1 MCVCVVTIQSHVI
14 NVHAYTYAQHT
25 HREHLKPFWNHTH
38 TCTANV
44 FVYGFWQT
52 VSCGPKDARTLAHPK
67 VAMVRCSSSG
77 DNDDGGSSRI
87 VYMIHE
93 IRCCRRRSLLKFHLS
108 QTHMAN
114 RESVSERKNIQPANQ
129 PVSQSVAC
137 TENTQTFRSR
147 SILMCVIQ
155 TTHVNGSCESESEYA
170 TWSHRHRLTYTPDA
184 YE

>member
-1 MCVCVVTIQSHVI
+1 MSVCSCRYNPEPCNERSRI
-14 NVHAYTYAQHT
+14 HT
-25 HREHLKPFWNHTH
+25 RTRTEHLKPFWNHTH

-77 DNDDGGSSRI
+77 DSSRI

-137 TENTQTFRSR
+137 TENTHRFRSR
-147 SILMCVIQ
+147 SISMCVIQ
-155 TTHVNGSCESESEYA
+155 THM
-170 TWSHRHRLTYTPDA
+170 
-184 YE
+184 